1 MTRTRN
7 LRRASLAAALSLT
20 LAACGGGSDADSAAD
35 DDVATTEAET
45 TTTAAETTTTEAEIK
60 TTEAETTTT
69 EAVAEVAMSAEL
81 EAFCGLRAQA
91 DAIGDPENFFDP
103 DSVQSWFE
111 QNLSL
116 IQDAATIAPDE
127 IADDMGTLVASTEE
141 LQAVFEEYGYDIVAI
156 PEAELDAAGAAG
168 EDASDR
174 VSDFVDT
181 NCPEGTVTDDVE
193 SATEGIE
200 ALDAAELESLLASE
214 EGRDLVI
221 EGFVSTTGLTTDQ
234 AGCFLDAMPV
244 EELAALTAQDLAGAP
259 SLFAALASCEI
270 DISTLV
276 PS

>member
-1 MTRTRN
+1 MTRTRT
-7 LRRASLAAALSLT
+7 LRRAGLLAALALT

-35 DDVATTEAET
+35 DTATTEAET
-45 TTTAAETTTTEAEIK
+45 STTEAVTTTTEEETTTTEAETA
-60 TTEAETTTT
+60 TTEAM
-69 EAVAEVAMSAEL
+69 VEVAMSAEL

-91 DAIGDPENFFDP
+91 DEIGDPENFFDP
-103 DSVQSWFE
+103 ESVQSWFE

-116 IQDAATIAPDE
+116 MQDGAAIAPDE
-127 IADDMGTLVASTEE
+127 IADDMATMVASTEG

-168 EDASDR
+168 EVASDR

-181 NCPEGTVTDDVE
+181 NCPEGTVADEVE
-193 SATEGIE
+193 SATDGIE
-200 ALDAAELESLLASE
+200 ALDPAGLESLLASE

-270 DISTLV
+270 DISTLI